1 MKKVVLCGN
10 FIAFSW
16 REKYEPQYHVY
27 NVSYDVVRA
36 LSCIQQYCK
45 SDIQHGKANVRYR
58 TSGLMQIVCDNV
70 KHTYIVDR
78 NNLKGTIRNIKTYI
92 EIIKKE

>member
-1 MKKVVLCGN
+1 
-10 FIAFSW
+10 
-16 REKYEPQYHVY
+16 
-27 NVSYDVVRA
+27 
-36 LSCIQQYCK
+36 
-45 SDIQHGKANVRYR
+45 
-58 TSGLMQIVCDNV
+58 MQIVCDNV